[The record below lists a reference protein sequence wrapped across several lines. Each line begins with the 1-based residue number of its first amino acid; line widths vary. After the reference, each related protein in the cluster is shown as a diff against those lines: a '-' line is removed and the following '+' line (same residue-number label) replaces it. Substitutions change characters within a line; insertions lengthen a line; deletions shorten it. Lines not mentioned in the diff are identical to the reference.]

1 LKKLSKRKVSDGSSN
16 SNSDSDSDL
25 SDGRLAE
32 EEKKL
37 TKFEK
42 ERLEMRQQR
51 ESLPVYGYRDELLG
65 AIRDNQVL
73 IIVGE
78 TGSGKTT

>member
-1 LKKLSKRKVSDGSSN
+1 MEEKLKKQLKKESKRKISDGSSG
-16 SNSDSDSDL
+16 SDSDSDL
-25 SDGRLAE
+25 SEGQIAL

-42 ERLEMRQQR
+42 DRLYMRQQR

-65 AIRDNQVL
+65 AIRDN
-73 IIVGE
+73 
-78 TGSGKTT
+78 